1 MEAGAD
7 FYIEKPFDLEYLRSC
22 VKNILDC
29 RVLMRSALNSGV
41 AGTDISMFGLPRRDE
56 EFLEK
61 FDKLVMD
68 NLGDSNLSNDFLASE
83 LGMSQST
90 LIRKIKKLLDTTP
103 NNYVNTRRMTVAA
116 GLLRDSHGNNIS
128 EICYS
133 LGFTNV
139 SYFAK
144 CFKEQYGVT
153 PTEYASGK

>member
-1 MEAGAD
+1 M
-7 FYIEKPFDLEYLRSC
+7 
-22 VKNILDC
+22 
-29 RVLMRSALNSGV
+29 
-41 AGTDISMFGLPRRDE
+41 
-56 EFLEK
+56 EK
-61 FDKLVMD
+61 FDSLVME
-68 NLGDSNLSNDFLASE
+68 NLGDSDLSNDFLASE

-103 NNYVNTRRMTVAA
+103 NNYVNMRRMSVAA
-116 GLLRDSHGNNIS
+116 GLLRDSHGNNIT

-133 LGFTNV
+133 VGFTNV